1 MSESAQGVDV
11 LLSAGM
17 VSRRQFLV
25 ASSSALVAGRLPAQT
40 ARVDVAA
47 IEHDRILADAKGSNP
62 TIPNQAAA
70 FVLTKDPAY
79 ATKTLPLYKSLASV
93 EPQPDILAHLPL
105 AEAAVALR
113 FLVDALPEGEL
124 NAIGAYLT
132 QIQTHLHTDRA
143 MLLARDT
150 HDHRAS
156 AWLLISSAIARYQ
169 RDDRTLDAN
178 RALFRKP
185 TIRNQIH
192 ADGTFHEELATANP
206 YRNSLFNFDL
216 LTGACQLLASPFD
229 LLWDFE
235 LPDGPGMRSVAAYLY
250 PLIKDRNKW
259 PNVSDASNFHD
270 LPGRRP
276 GLLFAGRA
284 YNRPEYV
291 DLWRTLPVNAV
302 PALAGTFPIREPLL
316 WVARAQHG
324 L

>member
-1 MSESAQGVDV
+1 
-11 LLSAGM
+11 M
-17 VSRRQFLV
+17 VSRRHFLV
-25 ASSSALVAGRLPAQT
+25 GSTSALVACRLRGQT

-47 IEHDRILADAKGSNP
+47 IERERILADAGGPSP
-62 TIPNQAAA
+62 TLPTLVAA
-70 FVLTKDPAY
+70 FVVTKDQAY
-79 ATKTLPLYKSLASV
+79 ADKSLPMYQSLV
-93 EPQPDILAHLPL
+93 GMKPQSDILAHLPL

-113 FLVDALPEGEL
+113 FLVDALPEGDL
-124 NAIGAYLT
+124 NAIGAYLS

-156 AWLLISSAIARYQ
+156 AWLLISSAIARFQ
-169 RDDRTLDAN
+169 RDDGTLDAN

-206 YRNSLFNFDL
+206 YRNTLFNFDL

-229 LLWDFE
+229 LLWDYE
-235 LPDGPGMRSVAAYLY
+235 LPDGPGMRSVAAYLF

-259 PNVSDASNFHD
+259 PNVSDATNFHD

-284 YNRPEYV
+284 YNRAEYV
-291 DLWRTLPVNAV
+291 DLWRVLPVNTVA
-302 PALAGTFPIREPLL
+302 ALAATFPIREPLL